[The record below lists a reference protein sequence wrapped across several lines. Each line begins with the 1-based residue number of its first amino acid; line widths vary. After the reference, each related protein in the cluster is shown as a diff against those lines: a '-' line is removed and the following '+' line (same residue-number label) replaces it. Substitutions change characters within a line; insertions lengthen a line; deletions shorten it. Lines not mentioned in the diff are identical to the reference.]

1 MKESF
6 LKKIDWIT
14 LLLYLILIIIGWIS
28 IYAAVYDEQHK
39 FILDLTQRY
48 GKQALWIGI
57 AIFSGIIIFSLDI
70 AAITSP
76 VYLYYALTILLMSL
90 TYFIAPEIKGAK
102 AWIQLGDFALQPSEF
117 AKITTALALAKFL
130 GNPYNP
136 FGPKMRLIIAS
147 FIILLPAIIT
157 LLQNDTGSALVF
169 LSFIIVLHREQY
181 IGNFLTIGIFLGIL
195 AILSLYFNEKVYD
208 IAGLNISFH
217 LLLSLILFVIFSL
230 YLYSNKLKL
239 RRNKSILRHTI
250 ILYIITLLVIWGTG
264 LFFDHILEPHQ
275 KVRINI
281 LLGKE
286 FDPKGSGYNLL
297 QSLIAIGS
305 GGLTGKGFLQGT
317 QTKYNFVPE
326 QSTDFIFCTIG
337 EEWGFLGT
345 SFFIIIFIGLLFR
358 IMYLAERQRSAFSRI
373 YGYGLMAVLFFHF
386 VINIGMTIGLMPVI
400 GIPLPFIS
408 YGGSSMIAFSI
419 FLFIFLK
426 LDMERYYMIR

>member
-136 FGPKMRLIIAS
+136 FGPKMRLFIAS

>member
-1 MKESF
+1 
-6 LKKIDWIT
+6 
-14 LLLYLILIIIGWIS
+14 
-28 IYAAVYDEQHK
+28 
-39 FILDLTQRY
+39 
-48 GKQALWIGI
+48 
-57 AIFSGIIIFSLDI
+57 
-70 AAITSP
+70 
-76 VYLYYALTILLMSL
+76 
-90 TYFIAPEIKGAK
+90 
-102 AWIQLGDFALQPSEF
+102 
-117 AKITTALALAKFL
+117 
-130 GNPYNP
+130 
-136 FGPKMRLIIAS
+136 MRLIIAS

>member
-358 IMYLAERQRSAFSRI
+358 IMFLAERQRSAFSRI

>member
-14 LLLYLILIIIGWIS
+14 LLLYLILIIIGWVS

-39 FILDLTQRY
+39 FILDFTQRY

-102 AWIQLGDFALQPSEF
+102 AWIQVGDFALQPSEF

-136 FGPKMRLIIAS
+136 FGPKMRLFIAS

-305 GGLTGKGFLQGT
+305 GGHTGKGFLQGT

>member
-102 AWIQLGDFALQPSEF
+102 AWIQVGDFALQPSEF